1 MKLSNNWFTT
11 VSETENGAM
20 VIVCGRDD
28 LELYVRSGKFK
39 ERVEIYWKY
48 NGDSRG
54 MPCESDARVMEPVQD
69 ALQKAME
76 KDKLAILTGVYTG
89 DNERTWIF
97 YTRNVPA
104 FGEMLNKAL
113 SSFEKL
119 PIVIIQKKILIG
131 MNIMKC
137 MSCGRKKV
145 VTMCLLM
152 NKAGIDILS
161 GFNLIWALGEI
172 KVFIKP
178 DFIVF
183 CTFVPEKYF
192 L

>member
-28 LELYVRSGKFK
+28 LELYARSGKFK

-104 FGEMLNKAL
+104 L

-119 PIVIIQKKILIG
+119 PIVIYTEK
-131 MNIMKC
+131 
-137 MSCGRKKV
+137 
-145 VTMCLLM
+145 
-152 NKAGIDILS
+152 D
-161 GFNLIWALGEI
+161 
-172 KVFIKP
+172 P
-178 DFIVF
+178 DWNEYHEMYELRQEEGSDDVLAD
-183 CTFVPEKYF
+183 E
-192 L
+192 

>member
-20 VIVCGRDD
+20 VSVCGRDD
-28 LELYVRSGKFK
+28 LELYARSGKFK

-119 PIVIIQKKILIG
+119 PIVIYTEK
-131 MNIMKC
+131 
-137 MSCGRKKV
+137 
-145 VTMCLLM
+145 
-152 NKAGIDILS
+152 D
-161 GFNLIWALGEI
+161 
-172 KVFIKP
+172 P
-178 DFIVF
+178 DWNEYHEMYELRQEEGSDDVLAD
-183 CTFVPEKYF
+183 E
-192 L
+192 

>member
-76 KDKLAILTGVYTG
+76 KDKLAIFGIRHFIRVHPEAVNRNFPG
-89 DNERTWIF
+89 RNGHSPQRIGFFRT
-97 YTRNVPA
+97 
-104 FGEMLNKAL
+104 
-113 SSFEKL
+113 
-119 PIVIIQKKILIG
+119 
-131 MNIMKC
+131 
-137 MSCGRKKV
+137 
-145 VTMCLLM
+145 
-152 NKAGIDILS
+152 
-161 GFNLIWALGEI
+161 
-172 KVFIKP
+172 
-178 DFIVF
+178 DFQ
-183 CTFVPEKYF
+183 
-192 L
+192 

>member
-1 MKLSNNWFTT
+1 
-11 VSETENGAM
+11 
-20 VIVCGRDD
+20 
-28 LELYVRSGKFK
+28 
-39 ERVEIYWKY
+39 
-48 NGDSRG
+48 

-161 GFNLIWALGEI
+161 GFNLIWAL
-172 KVFIKP
+172 
-178 DFIVF
+178 
-183 CTFVPEKYF
+183 EKSRF

>member
-28 LELYVRSGKFK
+28 LELYARSGKFK

-97 YTRNVPA
+97 YTPLIPQHYYKI
-104 FGEMLNKAL
+104 FFL
-113 SSFEKL
+113 S
-119 PIVIIQKKILIG
+119 
-131 MNIMKC
+131 
-137 MSCGRKKV
+137 
-145 VTMCLLM
+145 T
-152 NKAGIDILS
+152 
-161 GFNLIWALGEI
+161 
-172 KVFIKP
+172 
-178 DFIVF
+178 
-183 CTFVPEKYF
+183 
-192 L
+192 